1 MRSLPAG
8 CLFALL
14 LGAAAYTAD
23 SPAQLLFNRLRD
35 NVRND
40 MQRAP
45 RYTCVQT
52 VTRTQSHPQY
62 ASKAG
67 GKISGCA
74 ALVAARKQTN
84 GGGLLLWHDR
94 LRLDVAVGENSEM
107 FSWAGARQFESNSL
121 EGLTVSGPTG
131 SGDFSAFLS
140 SVFGSDAEGFRYT
153 GEETTSLGKLA
164 GFSFVVPLGKSH
176 YSYRNNRGTSR
187 IVAYAGSF
195 WAVPATAQLK
205 RLMIEASQ
213 FPTDDVCQVVDT
225 MDYSRVKIGAGEFLL
240 PEVARM
246 TVLYPTGDET
256 VNETKYSKCHE
267 FTGESTIRFDDPDE
281 PNSAANV
288 AKEALKSLPPKT
300 HIRVKIDPPVNSET
314 AAAGDPITGVVERE
328 VKEKGKVIIR
338 TTDRLHGRLL
348 RLEQMMVPTPR
359 WTVAIRFDSIERD
372 GVEQPIVL
380 KPVDDGDRS
389 GGGSEVRMVG
399 RRMQSMPAPAKTP
412 QERPAGGGVFTF
424 SEVGRLLLDA
434 KFHSEWE
441 TK

>member
-1 MRSLPAG
+1 MRSLLAG
-8 CLFALL
+8 CSLTLL

-23 SPAQLLFNRLRD
+23 SPAQVLFNRLRE
-35 NVRND
+35 NVRGD
-40 MQRAP
+40 MRRAP

-52 VTRTQSHPQY
+52 VTRTQSRPRY
-62 ASKAG
+62 G
-67 GKISGCA
+67 GKVSGCA
-74 ALVAARKQTN
+74 ALVAARKQAD
-84 GGGLLLWHDR
+84 GDGLLLWHDR

-140 SVFGSDAEGFRYT
+140 SVFGSDAQDFRYN
-153 GEETTSLGKLA
+153 GEQVTDLGRLA
-164 GFSFVVPLGKSH
+164 TFSFVVPLPRSH
-176 YSYRNNRGTSR
+176 YSYRNNNGASR
-187 IVAYAGSF
+187 IVPYAGSF
-195 WAVPATAQLK
+195 WAVPASAQLK
-205 RLMIEASQ
+205 RLKIEATE
-213 FPTDDVCQVVDT
+213 FPTDDVCRVLDT

-240 PEVARM
+240 PEVAKM
-246 TVLYPTGDET
+246 TVLYPNGDET

-300 HIRVKIDPPVNSET
+300 HIRVKIDPPVNSDT

-328 VKEKGKVIIR
+328 VREKGKAIIR

-348 RLEQMMVPTPR
+348 RLEQLMVPLPR

-389 GGGSEVRMVG
+389 GGGEVRMVG
-399 RRMQSMPAPAKTP
+399 RRMQSMPAPPKAPKD
-412 QERPAGGGVFTF
+412 RPAGGGVFTF
-424 SEVGRLLLDA
+424 SEAGRLLLDA